1 MSIFSRQGKNVPTD
15 MMKPRPVGVD
25 DRSGFLFYLDDL
37 PFQYQYR
44 GNALVNLN
52 IRTGARFLDKPS
64 EFLRPPLIGPDPIPP
79 RYPRP
84 THYTQQNAGGTEA
97 PSVQEIE
104 DYVGS
109 NPQ

>member
-1 MSIFSRQGKNVPTD
+1 MSIFSRQGKQVPTD
-15 MMKPRPVGVD
+15 MMRPRPVGVC
-25 DRSGFLFYLDDL
+25 DRTGFLLYLDNL

-52 IRTGARFLDKPS
+52 LRVGEQYIDKPS
-64 EFLRPPLIGPDPIPP
+64 EFLRPPLIGPDPVPP

-84 THYTQQNAGGTEA
+84 AHYAAQNSGGTVA

-109 NPQ
+109 NPE